1 MKNQDGKKNESHGKS
16 LNQSLTYLIEITDK
30 EGRLLQRIE
39 APSRSYVEQWNRV
52 INVQAKSTAST
63 IKDTG
68 GVSRSISPG
77 GTNLLIN
84 SGAGVTAYGI
94 RVGKGLT
101 LVTITDYALETPLAE
116 GTGID
121 QLTHLASTYTAP
133 TVAGSD
139 CSFTIRRTMINNTGA
154 TITGISEIGAYMRMG
169 SYYGLAFRDVLAS
182 PASVPDGGGITVTYT
197 IKVTA

>member
-1 MKNQDGKKNESHGKS
+1 MKNQDKKKNKSRGKS
-16 LNQSLTYLIEITDK
+16 LNQSLTFLVEVTDK

-52 INVQAKSTAST
+52 INVQAKGTAST

-68 GVSRSISPG
+68 GVSRSISPAG
-77 GTNLLIN
+77 SNLLIN

-94 RVGKGLT
+94 RIGKGST
-101 LVTITDYALETPLAE
+101 PVTITDYALETPLAE
-116 GTGID
+116 GTGVD
-121 QLTHLASTYTAP
+121 QLTHLASTYTTPA
-133 TVAGSD
+133 VAGSD
-139 CSFTIRRTMINNTGA
+139 CSFTIRRTMINNSGA
-154 TITGISEIGAYMRMG
+154 TIAGINEIGAYLRMG

-197 IKVTA
+197 IEVTA